1 MGLWTWD
8 VNDISTE
15 GWREEVDYRRNIM
28 FVSTGS
34 YTYPKHSQ
42 HLLVKLT
49 LKENNDFH
57 DFLHDVC
64 MFVADTTKDEK
75 DLASLADTQPAH

>member
-1 MGLWTWD
+1 M
-8 VNDISTE
+8 NDISTE

-34 YTYPKHSQ
+34 KPYPKHSQ
-42 HLLVKLT
+42 HLLIKLT
-49 LKENNDFH
+49 LQKKNNDFH